1 MNSYNN
7 NSKRQVLSLYS
18 RIIRLSKSWTAKE
31 PKNTCIEREYILT
44 EARNEFRKN
53 IFVCLKFFYLKKLFF
68 RRQIKQKLNNY
79 WTREINVW
87 ELLYIMESPTID
99 QNIYLPQPLT
109 VFF

>member
-44 EARNEFRKN
+44 EARNEFRK
-53 IFVCLKFFYLKKLFF
+53 IFL
-68 RRQIKQKLNNY
+68 RQIKQKLNNY

-109 VFF
+109 VFLILKKFYLKPFNR